1 MRKRIGR
8 GTARLARISQVDWFL
23 LLFMAVLLGHTVYSL
38 FFLAPSGEASSVD
51 VIVRT
56 SAAAIFGYF
65 LSHQSLRA
73 EPSASSGSTAP
84 PSSALP
90 GPSMEPQAHAQL
102 GFSAPQSADEPLPG
116 GASFTPEPQSASSCS
131 GFQVT
136 IVSCIGLVSLLLL
149 FAVRDFVSGNAA
161 MTAAASQLR
170 DFVSASVGFLVSCA
184 KSKG

>member
-1 MRKRIGR
+1 
-8 GTARLARISQVDWFL
+8 
-23 LLFMAVLLGHTVYSL
+23 MALEDRVAYIPLRNGPVVKHNQL
-38 FFLAPSGEASSVD
+38 
-51 VIVRT
+51 VIAAA
-56 SAAAIFGYF
+56 AAAIFGYF
-65 LSHQSLRA
+65 LSHQPLRA
-73 EPSASSGSTAP
+73 EPSASSGITAP

-149 FAVRDFVSGNAA
+149 FAVRDNISGSAA